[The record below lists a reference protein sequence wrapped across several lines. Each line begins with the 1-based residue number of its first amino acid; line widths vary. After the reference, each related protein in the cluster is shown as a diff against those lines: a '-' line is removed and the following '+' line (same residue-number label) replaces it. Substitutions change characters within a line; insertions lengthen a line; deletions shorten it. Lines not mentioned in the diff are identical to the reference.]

1 MVLEKDLLSEIQ
13 KWSKKLN
20 EAMSD
25 VKPVTPDGMKLF
37 ANIKAYYDD
46 SAHFL
51 DNRELIKSFESLIWA
66 WALLEIGKELK
77 HIR

>member
-25 VKPVTPDGMKLF
+25 VKPVTSDGMKLF

-51 DNRELIKSFESLIWA
+51 NNGELIKSFESLIWA